1 MMMEIER
8 LKAIK
13 AEMDRE
19 ERAALARKR
28 GAQVIIDQIAS
39 REEIRQKEAET
50 LEQEKQQLLFNIERN
65 KREDLEAAKARK
77 ERFRIMNEE
86 VIIANK
92 KQKEQK
98 AAAKEA
104 ERKLDD
110 QIAEHQKRVIQREQ
124 DEIREKIRINA
135 EKEKEVQRQREA
147 MERMQDRAANLDA
160 FRAQKAYEKA
170 EIANRLAEEE
180 KKQKHEAAIKKLH
193 IDRQKQFAD
202 IDMRLKQKNE
212 AERAAHV
219 ETIRRVK
226 QME

>member
-28 GAQVIIDQIAS
+28 GAQVIIDQIAA
-39 REEIRQKEAET
+39 REEIRQKEAES

-65 KREDLEAAKARK
+65 KKEDVEAAKARK

-98 AAAKEA
+98 VAAKDA
-104 ERKLDD
+104 ERQLDD
-110 QIAEHQKRVIQREQ
+110 KIAEH
-124 DEIREKIRINA
+124 
-135 EKEKEVQRQREA
+135 
-147 MERMQDRAANLDA
+147 
-160 FRAQKAYEKA
+160 
-170 EIANRLAEEE
+170 
-180 KKQKHEAAIKKLH
+180 
-193 IDRQKQFAD
+193 
-202 IDMRLKQKNE
+202 
-212 AERAAHV
+212 
-219 ETIRRVK
+219 
-226 QME
+226 